1 MCVSCCPLSVH
12 NNVGYDSAAVGSM
25 QIEFQ
30 VSLFFSFC
38 VDGRRGLCVYAGAF
52 DALVAWDLGGLVS
65 CSGRGARGYA
75 DRKIFPLG
83 VTPCFMLSK

>member
-1 MCVSCCPLSVH
+1 M
-12 NNVGYDSAAVGSM
+12 
-25 QIEFQ
+25 
-30 VSLFFSFC
+30 SLVFFFFFSR
-38 VDGRRGLCVYAGAF
+38 VDGRRGLGVCAGAF